1 MKTCCRALPGL
12 HAFSGC
18 DSVGA
23 FVGKGKKK
31 AFDLVYLNQEL
42 FLQGMEQL
50 GNSHSISEEL
60 QDSCEAFTCALY
72 GGAVNSINE
81 VRYIPFCSKSL
92 QSHQFPPCQDTLNKH
107 IQRANYQASIW
118 KTALEAYSDIP
129 SPVGHGW
136 FIDAGLPLTWKT
148 WKVMEFEKDL

>member
-1 MKTCCRALPGL
+1 MKTGCRDLPGF

-18 DSVGA
+18 HFVSA

-42 FLQGMEQL
+42 LLQGIKQL

-81 VRYIPFCSKSL
+81 VRYTLFCSKSL
-92 QSHQFPPCQDTLNKH
+92 QSRQLLPCQDTLNKH
-107 IQRANYQASIW
+107 IQ
-118 KTALEAYSDIP
+118 
-129 SPVGHGW
+129 
-136 FIDAGLPLTWKT
+136 
-148 WKVMEFEKDL
+148 